1 MWRATL
7 KGLLAH
13 RWRLLRTAMAVALG
27 VGFVAGTLVFTDTM
41 GKKID
46 DILGTSSESVDV
58 LVRAQSDF
66 QEMTGTAANAVPVPE
81 GLLPVIEKVQGVDDA
96 WGTVWGFAEML
107 QKNGEPIAPVG
118 PPLLGGAWDQRDFEL
133 AVGRAPQ
140 RPTEIAIDD
149 QTAAKYGFEVG
160 DPIQVLF
167 QGPSEPF
174 TVAGIFKMPPAYMGA
189 TIVTFPMDTAQR
201 VLNREGSFD
210 SIAVKGASGIPE
222 SELRDHV
229 ASALPPGYEAVT
241 QASVNAEAKDAL
253 DKVMGI
259 FRSALLV
266 FALVA
271 LFVGAFIIFNTF
283 SILVAQRTRELG
295 LLRAVGASK
304 GQVVSSVLI
313 EAVVVGLIAS
323 VIGIGIG
330 ILFALGIFQL
340 LRATGSEGSLKGMT
354 LQFVPRTALVGLVAG
369 VAVTVVSALSP
380 ARRATQVPPV
390 VAIGGTFTEVAGSIR
405 RRVVIGG
412 LVTAGGVAA
421 LLLGLFDAVAHPLV
435 AVGVG
440 ALAVF
445 IGVAMLSA
453 LFARPLAGLVGA
465 PLPRV
470 FGESAYLGRHNSMR
484 NPKRTASTAAA
495 LMIGVGLVG
504 FVTIVAASIK
514 ESATEVIGVTM
525 AADLVLEPKSAM
537 SSGGATGVSPELA
550 QRLRETSGIATVS
563 EIRDGQWGYRG
574 TMQQLTAVDPSTFS
588 QVIEL
593 DEATQAS
600 VARLSD
606 LGVLVDPDVAKDHGW
621 RVGDT
626 IPMQFQRSG
635 TQNMTVEGFFD
646 WSFADASY
654 LITLSSYERNYEQQT
669 DILIGVRSAPG
680 WTAAETR
687 VQIGTVLGAYPNV
700 KLEDRQQFTA
710 SRMKMIDTMLAFVT
724 GLLLLSVLIAL
735 LGIANT
741 LAMSMHERTR
751 ELGLLRAVGMSR
763 RQLRSMVRWEAVI
776 IGVIGALLG
785 LAVGV
790 FFGWALVSAMRD
802 QGVTEFALPVG
813 RLVAYVVLAAVAGVL
828 ASLLPARR
836 ASKLNILEAIAF
848 E

>member
-1 MWRATL
+1 
-7 KGLLAH
+7 
-13 RWRLLRTAMAVALG
+13 MAVALG

-46 DILGTSSESVDV
+46 DILGTSSEGVDV

-66 QEMTGTAANAVPVPE
+66 QEMTGSAANAVPVPE
-81 GLLPVIEKVQGVDDA
+81 DLLPVVEKVQGVDDA

-107 QKNGEPIAPVG
+107 QKSGEPIAPVG

-140 RPTEIAIDD
+140 QPTEVAIDD
-149 QTAAKYGFEVG
+149 QTATKYGFEVG

-201 VLNREGSFD
+201 VLNRQGSFD
-210 SIAVKGASGIPE
+210 SIAVRGASGIPE
-222 SELRDHV
+222 SELRDRV
-229 ASALPPGYEAVT
+229 ASVLTPGYEAVT
-241 QASVNAEAKDAL
+241 QAAVNAEAKDAL
-253 DKVMGI
+253 DEVMGI

-304 GQVVSSVLI
+304 GQVVSSVLT

-323 VIGIGIG
+323 VVGIGIG
-330 ILFALGIFQL
+330 ILFALGIFEL
-340 LRATGSEGSLKGMT
+340 LRATGTEGSLKGMT
-354 LQFVPRTALVGLVAG
+354 LRFVPRTALVALVAG

-405 RRVVIGG
+405 RRVVVGG

-421 LLLGLFDAVAHPLV
+421 LLLGLFDAVAHPLI

-445 IGVAMLSA
+445 IGVAILSA

-470 FGESAYLGRHNSMR
+470 FGESAHLGRQNSMR

-514 ESATEVIGVTM
+514 ESATKAIGDTM
-525 AADLVLEPKSAM
+525 VADFMLEPESMA
-537 SSGGATGVSPELA
+537 STGGTTGVSPELA
-550 QRLRETSGIATVS
+550 QRLRYSPGVGVVS
-563 EIRDGQWGYRG
+563 EIRYGQFGYQG
-574 TMQQLTAVDPSTFS
+574 KAQTLIAVDPTTFS
-588 QVIEL
+588 QVVEL
-593 DEATQAS
+593 DGATQAS
-600 VARLSD
+600 IEKLSD
-606 LGVLVDPDVAKDHGW
+606 VGVLVDANVAKDHGW
-621 RVGDT
+621 KVGDT

-635 TQNMTVEGFFD
+635 TQGMTVEGSFD
-646 WSFADASY
+646 WSGANASY
-654 LITLSSYERNYEQQT
+654 LIALSSYERNYEQQM
-669 DILIGVRSAPG
+669 DALIGVRNAPG
-680 WTAAETR
+680 STAADIRTEIDR
-687 VQIGTVLGAYPNV
+687 VLQDFPNV

-710 SRMKMIDTMLAFVT
+710 SRMSMVDTMLAFIT
-724 GLLLLSVLIAL
+724 ALLLLSVLIAL

-741 LAMSMHERTR
+741 LAMSMYERTR

-785 LAVGV
+785 LAIGV
-790 FFGWALVSAMRD
+790 FFGWALVRAMRD
-802 QGVTEFALPVG
+802 QGVTEFVLPVA
-813 RLVAYVVLAAVAGVL
+813 RLVAYVLLAAVAGVL
-828 ASLLPARR
+828 ASLFPARR
-836 ASKLNILEAIAF
+836 AAKLNILEAIAF